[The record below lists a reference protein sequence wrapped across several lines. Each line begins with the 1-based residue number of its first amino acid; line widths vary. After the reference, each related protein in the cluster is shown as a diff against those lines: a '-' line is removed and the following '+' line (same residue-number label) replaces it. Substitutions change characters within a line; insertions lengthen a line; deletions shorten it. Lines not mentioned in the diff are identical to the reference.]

1 MIKEGVIRLI
11 DFDIAGY
18 FYIKDDITEKERMSG
33 TQKWI
38 APEINELQQTDEDD
52 FNLIDNK

>member
-1 MIKEGVIRLI
+1 MIKSGVIRLT

-18 FYIKDDITEKERMSG
+18 FYVKDDITEKERMSG

-38 APEINELQQTDEDD
+38 APEIN
-52 FNLIDNK
+52 